1 MVDPPDRI
9 GDYASQLIE
18 RQLKRIVSLQGDVL
32 EDRDPE
38 PLHQLRVSLRRL
50 RCVLQQFDPFLV
62 LPSGASERRVGRMCS
77 NLGLTRDLDV
87 LQQLVSITLIDMLG
101 SEGGRELGSLRKAL
115 SRERKRAADDMKH
128 CLRSA
133 AYLKLIAR
141 LQSWLRDPVV
151 KPAASGTIQEWIEE
165 LILPWIAPLWL
176 HPGWMLDPIEHP
188 HELHAL
194 RSRIRRCR
202 YMIENL
208 EPICYTGLEQH
219 LRRFKTLQ
227 DILGSLHDLK
237 VFEDLVIDS
246 RIKLDPSE
254 KEIVLQLSQERQTQL
269 RADWLVQS
277 RRMLRS
283 SQRKVLHRRLITA
296 R

>member
-1 MVDPPDRI
+1 MEAPSERI
-9 GDYASQLIE
+9 GDYASQLLE

-50 RCVLQQFDPFLV
+50 RCVLQQFEPFLV

-87 LQQLVSITLIDMLG
+87 LRHLVDITLTDMLG
-101 SEGGRELGSLRKAL
+101 PEAGKELGSLRKAL
-115 SRERKRAADDMKH
+115 ARERKRAADDMKQ

-141 LQSWLRDPVV
+141 LQSWLRDPVFQ
-151 KPAASGTIQEWIEE
+151 PAASGRIQDWIDE
-165 LILPWIAPLWL
+165 LIFPWVATLWL
-176 HPGWMLDPIEHP
+176 HPSWALDPIEHP
-188 HELHAL
+188 NDLHAL

-208 EPICYTGLEQH
+208 EPICSPRLDQH

-227 DILGSLHDLK
+227 DILGDLHDLK
-237 VFEDLVIDS
+237 VFEDLVVDA
-246 RIKLDPSE
+246 RIKLNSSE
-254 KEIVLQLSQERQTQL
+254 KSTVLQLSLQRQQAL
-269 RADWLVQS
+269 VEHWHVQS

-283 SQRKVLHRRLITA
+283 SQRKVLYCRL
-296 R
+296 RSPR